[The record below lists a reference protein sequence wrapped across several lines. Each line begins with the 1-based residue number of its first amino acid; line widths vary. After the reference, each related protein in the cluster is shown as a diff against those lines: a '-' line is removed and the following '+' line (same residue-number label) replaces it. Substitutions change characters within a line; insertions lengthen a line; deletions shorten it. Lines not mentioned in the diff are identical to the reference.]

1 MHAALLMG
9 PIVMLAGRL
18 RIGGSSI
25 GGIKETQEMLNFC
38 SKHNITCEIEN
49 ISIEYVNTA
58 MERLMNNDVHYR
70 FVIDVQGS
78 LIH

>member
-1 MHAALLMG
+1 MHAAFLMG

-58 MERLMNNDVHYR
+58 MERLMSNDVHYR